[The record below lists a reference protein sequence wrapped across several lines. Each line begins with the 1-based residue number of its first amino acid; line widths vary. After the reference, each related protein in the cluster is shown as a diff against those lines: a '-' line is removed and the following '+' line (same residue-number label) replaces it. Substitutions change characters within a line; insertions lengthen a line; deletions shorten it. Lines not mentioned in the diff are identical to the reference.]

1 MREILFRGKRI
12 DNGEWVFSG
21 NIIRFI
27 PENGED
33 LVFIPALSEPC
44 ICNHDEKDNIIAFE
58 KGMFY
63 KVDTKTVGQYT
74 GLKDK
79 NGNRIWEGDIVRYTF
94 DSPDDPTATK
104 NGLKVRTGRIFWS
117 DWRSSFAVTAGRN
130 GSASLDNDVAR
141 YVRGRQIYEYVRCAN
156 TVEVIGN
163 ITDNQE
169 LLEK

>member
-1 MREILFRGKRI
+1 MREILFRGKRL
-12 DNGEWVFSG
+12 DNGEWVLSG

-44 ICNHDEKDNIIAFE
+44 ICNHDEKDNIIAVE

-74 GLKDK
+74 GLHDK
-79 NGNRIWEGDIVRYTF
+79 HGKRIWEGDIVRYTF
-94 DSPDDPTATK
+94 DSPDDPTATE

-117 DWRSSFAVTAGRN
+117 DWRASFAVTAGRN
-130 GSASLDNDVAR
+130 GSASLNNDVAR

>member
-1 MREILFRGKRI
+1 MREILFRGKRL
-12 DNGEWVFSG
+12 DNGEWVEG
-21 NIIRFI
+21 YLYITH
-27 PENGED
+27 NGEHEISIYND
-33 LVFIPALSEPC
+33 EVNIERWT
-44 ICNHDEKDNIIAFE
+44 HD
-58 KGMFY
+58 
-63 KVDTKTVGQYT
+63 VDQSTVGQYT

-117 DWRSSFAVTAGRN
+117 DWRASFAVTAGRN
-130 GSASLDNDVAR
+130 GSAAMNNDVTR
-141 YVRGRQIYEYVRCAN
+141 YVRGRQIYEYVRGAN

-163 ITDNQE
+163 ITDNPE

>member
-1 MREILFRGKRI
+1 MREILFRGKT
-12 DNGEWVFSG
+12 DDGEWVYGSFCMDAREQFNG
-21 NIIRFI
+21 LCGVDGFIRLY
-27 PENGED
+27 D
-33 LVFIPALSEPC
+33 KA
-44 ICNHDEKDNIIAFE
+44 
-58 KGMFY
+58 KGKMQTY
-63 KVDTKTVGQYT
+63 EVDRETVGQYT
-74 GLKDK
+74 GLLDK
-79 NGNRIWEGDIVRYTF
+79 HGKRIFEGDIVRYTF